1 MTLLHQALV
10 NPGRVRELSAA
21 DWDLLVR
28 QARHANLLGRLGA
41 QLRGQAWWPEL
52 PQKPRN
58 HLQSGL
64 MLAERQQQGIMIE
77 VGHLQQIAARVGTPL
92 ILLKGAAYVAAGL
105 AAAPGRVFGDVDI
118 LVPRAALDAWESELL
133 LNGWGGTALSAY
145 DQRYYRRWMHELP
158 PLQHSRRGSALDVH
172 HTILPPTAHAGV
184 DPQLLLDASVA
195 VSGCEGLRVLAPE
208 DMVLHSATHLFHEG
222 EPDNLL
228 RDLSDLDL
236 LLRQFSSEPAFWQQL
251 QARAG
256 MLGLQRPLGLALRYT
271 AEFLRTPLGLPVAI
285 SSERLDAIYRSL
297 FRTTHD
303 SCADRF
309 TPWACRLLYVRSHW
323 LRMPPHLLSY
333 HLLRKALSRAE
344 TRSLADQ

>member
-1 MTLLHQALV
+1 MLLHAVLIEPARGQAL
-10 NPGRVRELSAA
+10 GAA
-21 DWDLLVR
+21 EWDLLVR

-41 QLRGQAWWPEL
+41 RLREQAWWGEL

-58 HLQSGL
+58 HLQSAL
-64 MLAERQQQGIMIE
+64 VLAERQQQGIRSE
-77 VGHLQQIAARVGTPL
+77 VRHLQRIAERVGTPL

-118 LVPRAALDAWESELL
+118 LVPRSALDAWESELL
-133 LNGWGGTALSAY
+133 LNGWTGTALSAY

-158 PLQHSRRGSALDVH
+158 PMQHSRRGSALDVH
-172 HTILPPTAHAGV
+172 HTILPPTAHAGLN
-184 DPQLLLDASVA
+184 PQLLLDASVA
-195 VSGCEGLRVLAPE
+195 VPGCEGVRVLEPA
-208 DMVLHSATHLFHEG
+208 DMVLHSAAHLFHEG

-236 LLRQFSSEPAFWQQL
+236 LLRQFGTAADFWPRL
-251 QARAG
+251 QARAEV
-256 MLGLQRPLGLALRYT
+256 LGLQRPLALALRYT
-271 AEFLRTPLGLPVAI
+271 GRLLQTPLGVPVADTA
-285 SSERLDAIYRSL
+285 ERLDALYLPL
-297 FRTTHD
+297 FRSTHD

-309 TPWACRLLYVRSHW
+309 TPWACRWLYVRSHW

-344 TRSLADQ
+344 TRSLTDQ